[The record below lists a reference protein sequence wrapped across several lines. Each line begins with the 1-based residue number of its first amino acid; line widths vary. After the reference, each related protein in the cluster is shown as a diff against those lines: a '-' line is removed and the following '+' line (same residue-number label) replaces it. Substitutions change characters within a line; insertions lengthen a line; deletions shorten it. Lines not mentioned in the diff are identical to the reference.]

1 MTSEF
6 SRRKS
11 FITSSIK
18 TARLYG
24 FQGLDLNGV
33 YPNTAANMT
42 NMRTFIEE
50 WRTTINSES
59 NNSLILTMGAY
70 YSPML
75 DQSMKYPVETIVRN
89 FDWVHLRSY
98 DYYLPSKNNV
108 TRAHSALYD
117 PSSTRNTD
125 YGIKE
130 WIKNGLPANKIVI
143 GLAYHG
149 YAWTLENPNHNMVG
163 SPARGPAI
171 TSYGSSINYKNIKGY
186 MKSNGAI
193 LVYNSTYV
201 VNYVTIGPLWIGY
214 DDVEAIRTKVSYAK
228 DKGLRGFAAFQI
240 PNDDVDWELSKAGRN
255 LKVFS
260 FGQIKEATNNFS
272 IKNKIGEGGFGPV
285 YKGRLS
291 DGQEIAV
298 KRLSEYSKQ
307 GVEEFQNEVSL
318 ASKLQHVNVLQ
329 LQGFC
334 IEKEE
339 KILVYEY
346 MSNRSLDFYLYGA
359 RNKLLI
365 HYKIIR
371 ST

>member
-1 MTSEF
+1 FAHINTSNFEVFINNSDEPYISTFTKTVKQNNPSVITLLSIWGGSDESPDFFAMTSEF

-149 YAWTLENPNHNMVG
+149 YAWT
-163 SPARGPAI
+163 
-171 TSYGSSINYKNIKGY
+171 
-186 MKSNGAI
+186 
-193 LVYNSTYV
+193 
-201 VNYVTIGPLWIGY
+201 
-214 DDVEAIRTKVSYAK
+214 
-228 DKGLRGFAAFQI
+228 
-240 PNDDVDWELSKAGRN
+240 
-255 LKVFS
+255 
-260 FGQIKEATNNFS
+260 
-272 IKNKIGEGGFGPV
+272 
-285 YKGRLS
+285 
-291 DGQEIAV
+291 
-298 KRLSEYSKQ
+298 
-307 GVEEFQNEVSL
+307 
-318 ASKLQHVNVLQ
+318 
-329 LQGFC
+329 
-334 IEKEE
+334 
-339 KILVYEY
+339 
-346 MSNRSLDFYLYGA
+346 
-359 RNKLLI
+359 
-365 HYKIIR
+365 
-371 ST
+371 